1 MNTRGRVAAFLLVCG
16 VAVGCGYSL
25 PMPLQQEVDTMV
37 QQGEGVYGVVRAVK
51 KGDVD
56 DAAADNVR
64 KTYDELVS
72 AHDDWLGNV
81 QRVITTQIDN
91 YEVEDKYSNS
101 VTKLANA
108 ADAFEKAADA
118 ALGGASPA
126 NVPDWSV
133 ESREL
138 MTRAYNE
145 RKSKQAAEAILA
157 QLKMKRWDEIS

>member
-1 MNTRGRVAAFLLVCG
+1 MDARGRLAAFLLVCG
-16 VAVGCGYSL
+16 VAAGCGYSL

-37 QQGEGVYGVVRAVK
+37 QQVEGVYGVVRTVK
-51 KGDVD
+51 KGGVD
-56 DAAADNVR
+56 AAAADNVR
-64 KTYDELVS
+64 KRYDELVG
-72 AHDDWLGNV
+72 AHDDWLANV
-81 QRVITTQIDN
+81 QRVIATQIDH
-91 YEVEDKYSNS
+91 YEVEDTYSNS

-118 ALGGASPA
+118 ALGSESPA

-145 RKSKQAAEAILA
+145 RKNKNAAEAIYA